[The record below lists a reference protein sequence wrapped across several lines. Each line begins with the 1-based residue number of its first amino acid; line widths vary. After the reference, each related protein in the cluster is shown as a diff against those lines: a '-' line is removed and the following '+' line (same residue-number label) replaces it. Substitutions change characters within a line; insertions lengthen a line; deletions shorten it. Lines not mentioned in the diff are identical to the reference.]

1 MIKPIFLGLMLLQ
14 AFGLGAWFYS
24 LWIKDDSM
32 TEILVDLDP
41 DAVERLE
48 AMAAEHGVTV
58 NQLADDLLSD
68 GLRRLEMDAPIAP
81 VLT

>member
-14 AFGLGAWFYS
+14 AFACGIWFHS
-24 LWIKDDSM
+24 LWVKADPM

-68 GLRRLEMDAPIAP
+68 GLRRLEMDAPLP
-81 VLT
+81 LS